1 MIPGDTL
8 QTSHVFSVFAYE
20 YIYTG
25 VVTVVLQVKL
35 YILYDLTCTSIQYIY
50 TRLFSTRTSIH
61 CIMYTYRYEYLVSEA
76 CMHRVVRDACIA
88 PSD

>member
-35 YILYDLTCTSIQYIY
+35 YILYDLTCTSIQYILVYFLLVRVY
-50 TRLFSTRTSIH
+50 T
-61 CIMYTYRYEYLVSEA
+61 V
-76 CMHRVVRDACIA
+76 
-88 PSD
+88 